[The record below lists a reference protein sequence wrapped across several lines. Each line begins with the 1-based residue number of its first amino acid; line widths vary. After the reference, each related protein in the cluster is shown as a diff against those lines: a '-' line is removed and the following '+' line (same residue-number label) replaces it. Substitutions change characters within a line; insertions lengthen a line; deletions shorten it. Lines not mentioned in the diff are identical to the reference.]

1 VPEPVAQLVYVCGSG
16 HSGSTL
22 LDLLL
27 GGHSKIAALGEAH
40 RIYLGAHHSSR
51 LHRCVCGAELYNC
64 PFWQR
69 VARELEQMLGVQDP
83 DVLRSLPTT
92 DPGYLRLQSDG
103 DYLTPTLETQR
114 PPRTLGDRLAVAAMM
129 SGSKTLWRITAKTVA
144 SARRDHASAS
154 NSLKVFEAVRRATGR
169 PVIVDSTKNPGRM
182 RALYLESELPMRL
195 VYLIRDG
202 RAVCHSR
209 VCREGISMQRAA
221 KAWVAEHRRQR
232 VAQLTIPGD
241 RILRVQY
248 EHLCRDPGEEL
259 DRICRFIGTTF
270 EPAMLD
276 FRNDQ
281 RHGVG
286 GNAMR
291 FRTDETTIRLDER
304 WRSEMS
310 AEDRAEFN
318 VIAGRTNARLG
329 YSE

>member
-1 VPEPVAQLVYVCGSG
+1 MPEPAAQLVYVCGSG

-40 RIYLGAHHSSR
+40 RIYLGAHHTSR
-51 LHRCVCGAELYNC
+51 LHRCVCGAELSAC
-64 PFWQR
+64 PFWQN
-69 VARELEQMLGVQDP
+69 VARELERMLGVQDP
-83 DVLRSLPTT
+83 DVLQSMPTT

-114 PPRTLGDRLAVAAMM
+114 PPRTMGDRLALAAMM
-129 SGSKTLWRITAKTVA
+129 SGSRALWRLTTKTVA
-144 SARRDHASAS
+144 SARRDHTSAC
-154 NSLKVFEAVRRATGR
+154 NSLMVFEAVRRATGK
-169 PVIVDSTKNPGRM
+169 PVVVDSTKNPGRM
-182 RALYLESELPMRL
+182 RALYLESDLPMRL

-209 VCREGISMQRAA
+209 VRREGISMQRAA

-232 VAQLTIPGD
+232 VAQLTIPRD
-241 RILRVQY
+241 RILRVHY
-248 EHLCRDPGEEL
+248 ERLCRDPGEEL
-259 DRICRFIGTTF
+259 ERICRFIGTSF
-270 EPAMLD
+270 EPAMME
-276 FRNDQ
+276 FRDDR

-291 FRTDETTIRLDER
+291 FRNDERTIRLDER
-304 WRSEMS
+304 WRTEMS
-310 AEDRAEFN
+310 AEDLVVFN
-318 VIAGRTNARLG
+318 AIAGRTNARLG